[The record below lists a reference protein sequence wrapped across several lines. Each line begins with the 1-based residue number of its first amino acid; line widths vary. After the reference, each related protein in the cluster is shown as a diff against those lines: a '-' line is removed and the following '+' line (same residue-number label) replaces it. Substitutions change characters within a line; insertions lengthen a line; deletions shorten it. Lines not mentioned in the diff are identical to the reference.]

1 MQAEGH
7 VEIILAVLTHHHHD
21 HIGGVSDLLSLT
33 GPSLQLA
40 KFTGIP
46 KLNEEVLS
54 QQVPG
59 MPSSLVSLTDGEVL
73 RVEGATLRVLHTPGH
88 TKDHLCLYLE
98 EERALF
104 SADCILGQG
113 TAVFE
118 HLGSYIS
125 SLEKLLP
132 FKPERIYPGHGPVI
146 EGGEAK
152 IREYISHRNA
162 REVQIVEFMKAN
174 GGAGPLTAMQM
185 VKQIYAAYPEAL
197 HEPAKGSVLLHL
209 GKLEEEGRV
218 TRVRAGGED
227 EDDAF
232 FLQEASKI

>member
-1 MQAEGH
+1 M
-7 VEIILAVLTHHHHD
+7 VLTHHHHD
-21 HIGGVSDLLSLT
+21 HIGGVSDLLNLA
-33 GPSLQLA
+33 GPSLRLG
-40 KFTGIP
+40 KFTGVP
-46 KLNEEVLS
+46 ELNEGVDHHRS
-54 QQVPG
+54 G
-59 MPSSLVSLTDGEVL
+59 MTTTPLVSLKDGEVL
-73 RVEGATLRVLHTPGH
+73 QVEGATLRVLHTPGH

-98 EERALF
+98 EDRALF

-146 EGGEAK
+146 TAGEAK

-162 REVQIVEFMKAN
+162 RELQIVEFMRAN

-218 TRVRAGGED
+218 ARVRAGSED

-232 FLQEASKI
+232 VLQDTSQM